1 MSFGIRQRRAITEA
15 KVTVMLV
22 ANSQESWLGH
32 QSFPYA
38 TLYSVRILL
47 FQQIFSKMRLCL
59 LSRFLRNSISVLQ
72 PLQTIVFVVV
82 CEGNICMYVVEVIKE
97 KFSLSQEILFIVFHV
112 TTFYIFYQR
121 YSKLRDMIPIIIF
134 ILITY
139 PNQRLIIHPC
149 MCSFSCII

>member
-47 FQQIFSKMRLCL
+47 F
-59 LSRFLRNSISVLQ
+59 
-72 PLQTIVFVVV
+72 
-82 CEGNICMYVVEVIKE
+82 
-97 KFSLSQEILFIVFHV
+97 
-112 TTFYIFYQR
+112 
-121 YSKLRDMIPIIIF
+121 
-134 ILITY
+134 
-139 PNQRLIIHPC
+139 
-149 MCSFSCII
+149 

>member
-1 MSFGIRQRRAITEA
+1 MSFGIRQRRTITEA

-32 QSFPYA
+32 QSFPCA

-72 PLQTIVFVVV
+72 PLQTMVFVVV
-82 CEGNICMYVVEVIKE
+82 CEGNFCMYVVEVIKE
-97 KFSLSQEILFIVFHV
+97 KFSLSQEILFIVFHF
-112 TTFYIFYQR
+112 TIFYIIYSSLLETQR
-121 YSKLRDMIPIIIF
+121 YD
-134 ILITY
+134 
-139 PNQRLIIHPC
+139 
-149 MCSFSCII
+149 SCHNIYSYHIS